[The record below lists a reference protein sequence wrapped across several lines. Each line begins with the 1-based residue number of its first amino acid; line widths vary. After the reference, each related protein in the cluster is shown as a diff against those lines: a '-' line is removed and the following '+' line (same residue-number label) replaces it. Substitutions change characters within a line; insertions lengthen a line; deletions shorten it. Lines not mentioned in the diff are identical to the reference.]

1 MSAIKTYLKTCREL
15 SRFCSQNGWI
25 DNESLHYAVTWISD
39 DEILVDVE
47 FDELLME
54 GGSSLA
60 CKASCFGQMRLFLD
74 KYGQVV
80 RCEIL

>member
-1 MSAIKTYLKTCREL
+1 MSTIETYLKSCREL
-15 SRFCSQNGWI
+15 SRFCSRNGWI
-25 DNESLHYAVTWISD
+25 DNETLHYAITWVSD

-54 GGSSLA
+54 GGGSLA
-60 CKASCFGQMRLFLD
+60 GKVSCYGQLRMILD
-74 KYGQVV
+74 KYGQVI

>member
-1 MSAIKTYLKTCREL
+1 MSTIESYLKSCCEL

-25 DNESLHYAVTWISD
+25 DNESLHYAVTWIKD
-39 DEILVDVE
+39 DEILVDIE

-54 GGSSLA
+54 GRGSLA
-60 CKASCFGQMRLFLD
+60 GRASCFGQMRLRLD

>member
-1 MSAIKTYLKTCREL
+1 MSTIETYLKSCREL

-25 DNESLHYAVTWISD
+25 DSESLHYALTWVND
-39 DEILVDVE
+39 NEILVDIG

-54 GGSSLA
+54 GSENLVGRV
-60 CKASCFGQMRLFLD
+60 SCFGQMRLFLD

-80 RCEIL
+80 SSEIL

>member
-60 CKASCFGQMRLFLD
+60 CKTSCCGQMRLFLD